1 MNKAKAFFG
10 AVLLTQLTL
19 NTAAP
24 VFANPYNPYDY
35 EQNNFQYNDTS
46 SSTENIENDTSFSEM
61 AVLGLLGGLALW
73 SIFGGGGDGGSS
85 SDQHTQD
92 NYYYRDNTS
101 APSYTS
107 SPEPVKPISPFYGS
121 CHSYDC

>member
-1 MNKAKAFFG
+1 MNKAKTFFS
-10 AVLLTQLTL
+10 ALLLTQVAL

-24 VFANPYNPYDY
+24 VLANPYDY
-35 EQNNFQYNDTS
+35 EQNNRHYNNVPP
-46 SSTENIENDTSFSEM
+46 STESVENDTSLSEM

-73 SIFGGGGDGGSS
+73 GIFGGGDSGENSY
-85 SDQHTQD
+85 DQQTQD

-101 APSYTS
+101 TSGYTS
-107 SPEPVKPISPFYGS
+107 SPAPVKPISPFYGS